1 MPPEILAIV
10 TARNEGERIGATLDG
25 LALAFPGV
33 SVWVA
38 DDGSTDDTA
47 AIAAAAGARVV
58 RGGRPVGKGGAA
70 TAAARDALGHVRAA
84 RAGPE
89 GGAATEAGGESLG
102 DARAARAG
110 REGGAATEAA
120 RESLGDARAAP
131 AGRDGSLIFVFCD
144 GDLGESARSLDL
156 LAAAIGDGRADMA
169 VAIFARRLGGG
180 IGLAVG
186 LARRS
191 IRRRC
196 GLEMTAPLS
205 GQRALSEAALADM
218 LPFAPGFG
226 METGMTIDAVRA
238 GRRVVEIELDLSHR
252 ATGRTLSG
260 FVHRARQ
267 LRDIMRAQAARA

>member
-10 TARNEGERIGATLDG
+10 TARNEGERIRATLDG

-33 SVWVA
+33 PVWVA

-58 RGGRPVGKGGAA
+58 RSGRPVGKGGAA
-70 TAAARDALGHVRAA
+70 TAAASDALRH
-84 RAGPE
+84 
-89 GGAATEAGGESLG
+89 
-102 DARAARAG
+102 ARAARAG
-110 REGGAATEAA
+110 REGGAATEEAGDA
-120 RESLGDARAAP
+120 LGDARATP

-144 GDLGESARSLDL
+144 GDLGESARSLDP
-156 LAAAIGDGRADMA
+156 LAAAIRDGRADMA

-252 ATGRTLSG
+252 ATGRTLGG
-260 FVHRARQ
+260 FVHRGRQ
-267 LRDIMRAQAARA
+267 LLDIMRAQAARA